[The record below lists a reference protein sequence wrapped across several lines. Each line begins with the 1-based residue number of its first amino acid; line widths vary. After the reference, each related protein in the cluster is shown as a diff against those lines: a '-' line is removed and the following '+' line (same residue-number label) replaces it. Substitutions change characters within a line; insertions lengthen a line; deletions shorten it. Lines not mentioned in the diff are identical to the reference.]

1 MSRASNEGPTG
12 MAPAQTSRAAPGRR
26 TRQPPPRRRSSSGSI
41 LRVRWDR
48 VGRVSLLIVLAVV
61 LGLYVNQAQSY
72 FSVRSQND
80 QQMATAIA
88 LERQNHKLAA
98 EQQMLQEPA
107 TIQRDARKLGMVR
120 RGERSYVIIG
130 HLGH

>member
-1 MSRASNEGPTG
+1 

-26 TRQPPPRRRSSSGSI
+26 TRQPPPRRRSSSASI

-88 LERQNHKLAA
+88 LERQNRQLAA